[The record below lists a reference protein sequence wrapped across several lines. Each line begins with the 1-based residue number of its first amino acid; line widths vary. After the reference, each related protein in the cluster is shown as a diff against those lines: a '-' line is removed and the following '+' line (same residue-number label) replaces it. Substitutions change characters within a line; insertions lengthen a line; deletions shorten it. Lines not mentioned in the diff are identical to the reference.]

1 MQWWLGHTR
10 PVRVLLI
17 AAVASGCATP
27 VALWRPV
34 PPPEPSIVQT
44 GSDRLRD
51 RSAQPPPSEIRGRD
65 RPAAE
70 TPTSI
75 PAPPGT
81 REPPQPQQPV
91 RPLEAPQPSPPDE
104 PDPRA
109 V

>member
-51 RSAQPPPSEIRGRD
+51 RSAQPPPSEIPRPSRASRENANEHPCPTGYERAAAATTACAAFGSTAALASGR
-65 RPAAE
+65 
-70 TPTSI
+70 T
-75 PAPPGT
+75 
-81 REPPQPQQPV
+81 
-91 RPLEAPQPSPPDE
+91 
-104 PDPRA
+104 
-109 V
+109 